1 MYPGNALFDIGT
13 VNQTAMMINL
23 ALLAC
28 GLSFAESQFDELPYT
43 IGSIFAASPLSKLSL
58 IRGFATIDSVS
69 RAMAVKEW
77 YKYLAEKDSSLCIS
91 FMMTS
96 MVFSSLRYL
105 CVISDLLDDHL
116 LEAMLN
122 QKLQLGNRDTV
133 VDVLSVFAFL

>member
-58 IRGFATIDSVS
+58 IRGFATIYSVS
-69 RAMAVKEW
+69 RAMAVKQW
-77 YKYLAEKDSSLCIS
+77 YKYLAEKDCSLFIS

-122 QKLQLGNRDTV
+122 QRLQLANRDTV
-133 VDVLSVFAFL
+133 VEVLSVFAFL